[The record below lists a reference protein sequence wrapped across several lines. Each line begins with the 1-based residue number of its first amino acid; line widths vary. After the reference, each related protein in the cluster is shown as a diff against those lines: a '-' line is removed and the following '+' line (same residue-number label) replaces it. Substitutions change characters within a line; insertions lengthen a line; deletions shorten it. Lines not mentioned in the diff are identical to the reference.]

1 MSVERISDEALRQI
15 LKGNITESA
24 SCVIKFYSNGCHYCH
39 ALKDD
44 FLTISQEYKDIHFF
58 AYNIDDIS
66 EKALDSIVSINGVPT
81 ICFVK
86 TGVKTAIS
94 ILPDPSSP
102 DPDKF
107 YTMELIKSFIDN
119 KLNLSQES
127 PVASSKSQTLSS
139 ASSAFKGGPAN
150 IPSDYG
156 GISPIVPTRSGK
168 IKPPKPARKKKIV
181 TKTMRNE

>member
-127 PVASSKSQTLSS
+127 PVASSKSQTLSK
-139 ASSAFKGGPAN
+139 ATEAFSGDRVPN
-150 IPSDYG
+150 TIRPLDERPVMVSD
-156 GISPIVPTRSGK
+156 SKKVK
-168 IKPPKPARKKKIV
+168 LVKPARKKKIV